1 MRMNKF
7 CTLLL
12 LLPLALT
19 CRAHTLPGAATPQQ
33 VDEILDHLSESLND
47 YVFPETAA
55 ELKRQLQAKRSE
67 YRVIT
72 DPKALATRLTDD
84 LRAVGH
90 DKHLEVSYGDDMG
103 FAKDPTPEELRRAH
117 TLDAGR
123 GFGVRS
129 ARRLPGNIGYIDLAY
144 FSGDPEAGAAI
155 AAAMQIIHG
164 TDALILDLRRNGGG
178 GPASTVLL
186 SYFFAEPTQLSSVVE
201 RKDGLDRERQKWT
214 MPYVPGGPYP
224 GKAVFVL
231 TSHHTWSAAELCAY
245 DLKTRKRATLVGEVT
260 GGAANSSSGLISLG
274 YGFAALIPNGQ
285 TRSPITHTSW
295 EGTGVEPDVAT
306 NASEAL
312 IVAYKLALKDAT
324 NSGELEELTK
334 ERQLAL
340 QDPQAALAEE
350 ITGFPKKQ

>member
-1 MRMNKF
+1 MNKF

-201 RKDGLDRERQKWT
+201 RKDGQDRERQKWT

-245 DLKTRKRATLVGEVT
+245 DLKTRKRPR
-260 GGAANSSSGLISLG
+260 SSAKL
-274 YGFAALIPNGQ
+274 P
-285 TRSPITHTSW
+285 
-295 EGTGVEPDVAT
+295 GVRQIQAVA
-306 NASEAL
+306 
-312 IVAYKLALKDAT
+312 
-324 NSGELEELTK
+324 
-334 ERQLAL
+334 
-340 QDPQAALAEE
+340 
-350 ITGFPKKQ
+350 